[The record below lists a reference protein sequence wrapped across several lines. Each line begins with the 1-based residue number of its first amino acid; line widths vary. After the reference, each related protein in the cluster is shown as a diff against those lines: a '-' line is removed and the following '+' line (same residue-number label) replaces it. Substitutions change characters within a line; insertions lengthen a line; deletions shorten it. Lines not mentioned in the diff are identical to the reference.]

1 MGAVMTIGRM
11 AVLGACSW
19 IASPQPGLA
28 QEMVR
33 AYALIET
40 EQGSNLPEALGDLMN
55 CKGLTT
61 SWVGS
66 EVVAYIECN
75 DLKSLNDAIGS
86 IPEIDGVVQTTL
98 WSVKRIE

>member
-1 MGAVMTIGRM
+1 MRALLAIGRV
-11 AVLGACSW
+11 ATIGACSW
-19 IASPQPGLA
+19 TASLQPGMA

-40 EQGSNLPEALGDLMN
+40 EQGSSLPEALGDLMN

-61 SWVGS
+61 SWVLS
-66 EVVAYIECN
+66 EVVAYIECT
-75 DLKSLNDAIGS
+75 DLKSLNEAIGR
-86 IPEIDGVVQTTL
+86 IPEIDGVLQATL

>member
-1 MGAVMTIGRM
+1 MRAVMTMGRL
-11 AVLGACSW
+11 AILGACSW
-19 IASPQPGLA
+19 IASLQPGMA

-40 EQGSNLPEALGDLMN
+40 EQDAKLPEALGDLMN

-61 SWVGS
+61 SWVSS

-75 DLKSLNDAIGS
+75 DLKSLNEAIGR
-86 IPEIDGVVQTTL
+86 IPEIDGIVQTTL